1 MPRNAG
7 IGRTGKKHKKKALF
21 DTHRQPKLEA
31 DVAESPAVAEQ
42 AASSSKND
50 ELEVEE
56 AAAVMAQATIT
67 SESESEEGAEEGSGP
82 AGTSVQAEAEGPPCG
97 EEVASEPEPEPE
109 PDPVHEP
116 ESKPW
121 PDREPVPLCPK
132 GRRRLE
138 ILDSQWAVRPIR
150 AALYISYLTR
160 CKPDRC
166 DEEEEDLAVARVQY
180 QHTLRALKKAFPGEF
195 ILPSDSGPEL
205 MAELVRRCG
214 MHGHPVAA
222 CLDPSD
228 HLDEVVTGMSQPKD
242 GVSSQDR
249 ETAHKPGATRL
260 APLKVY

>member
-7 IGRTGKKHKKKALF
+7 IGRTGKKHKMKALF
-21 DTHRQPKLEA
+21 DTHRQPKVEA
-31 DVAESPAVAEQ
+31 DVVESPAVAE

-50 ELEVEE
+50 ELEE

-82 AGTSVQAEAEGPPCG
+82 AGTSVQAAEGPPCG
-97 EEVASEPEPEPE
+97 EEVASEETEPEPE

-138 ILDSQWAVRPIR
+138 ILESAWAVRPIR
-150 AALYISYLTR
+150 AALFISYLTR

-166 DEEEEDLAVARVQY
+166 DDDEEDLAVARVQY

-222 CLDPSD
+222 AKEAAKEILELARGD
-228 HLDEVVTGMSQPKD
+228 VVAFQI
-242 GVSSQDR
+242 
-249 ETAHKPGATRL
+249 
-260 APLKVY
+260 

>member
-31 DVAESPAVAEQ
+31 DVAESPAVTE

-82 AGTSVQAEAEGPPCG
+82 AGTSVQAAEGPPCG
-97 EEVASEPEPEPE
+97 EEVASEETEPEPEPE

-214 MHGHPVAA
+214 MHGHQVAA
-222 CLDPSD
+222 AKEAA
-228 HLDEVVTGMSQPKD
+228 DEILELTRGDVVAFQI
-242 GVSSQDR
+242 
-249 ETAHKPGATRL
+249 
-260 APLKVY
+260 

>member
-31 DVAESPAVAEQ
+31 DVAESPAVAE

-50 ELEVEE
+50 ELEE
-56 AAAVMAQATIT
+56 AAAVMLMAQATIT

-82 AGTSVQAEAEGPPCG
+82 AGTSVQAQREAEGPPCG

-138 ILDSQWAVRPIR
+138 ILESAWAVRPIR

-166 DEEEEDLAVARVQY
+166 DVKEEDLAVARVQY

-222 CLDPSD
+222 AKEAAEEILELTRGD
-228 HLDEVVTGMSQPKD
+228 VVAFQI
-242 GVSSQDR
+242 
-249 ETAHKPGATRL
+249 
-260 APLKVY
+260 

>member
-31 DVAESPAVAEQ
+31 DVAESPAVTE

-82 AGTSVQAEAEGPPCG
+82 AGTSVQAAEGPPCG
-97 EEVASEPEPEPE
+97 EEVASEETEPEPEPE

-132 GRRRLE
+132 GRRCLE

-166 DEEEEDLAVARVQY
+166 DYEEEDLAVARVQY

-222 CLDPSD
+222 AKEAAKEILELARGD
-228 HLDEVVTGMSQPKD
+228 VVAFQI
-242 GVSSQDR
+242 
-249 ETAHKPGATRL
+249 
-260 APLKVY
+260 